1 MTKSKEEEGIFE
13 ARMRLAVEKAK
24 LVLRKKEPKSL
35 HLRPPRSSESHSH
48 TELSWLTGKVSLTS
62 YGLWH

>member
-13 ARMRLAVEKAK
+13 ARMRLDVEKVK

-35 HLRPPRSSESHSH
+35 HLRPPCSS
-48 TELSWLTGKVSLTS
+48 
-62 YGLWH
+62 